1 MENKDYLILTK
12 GRAVCLMLNSA
23 RCVLS
28 EMVFEDNV
36 SNVVVKE
43 CDADLLDTIVQV
55 ATVSCGCDEWPQVY
69 SFLVDVG
76 ISIPDDVNYK
86 MMYMESIADLPP
98 SENRNN

>member
-28 EMVFEDNV
+28 EMIFENEI
-36 SNVVVKE
+36 SNVIVKE
-43 CDADLLDTIVQV
+43 CDEDLLAAIVRV
-55 ATVSCGCDEWPQVY
+55 ATVSCGCDEWTHVY
-69 SFLVDVG
+69 SFLVTAG
-76 ISIPDDVNYK
+76 ISIPDDFNYK
-86 MMYMESIADLPP
+86 MMYMESIADILP

>member
-1 MENKDYLILTK
+1 MNEKDYLILTK

-86 MMYMESIADLPP
+86 MMYMESISDLPP

>member
-1 MENKDYLILTK
+1 MNEKDFLIPTK

>member
-1 MENKDYLILTK
+1 
-12 GRAVCLMLNSA
+12 MLNSA

-55 ATVSCGCDEWPQVY
+55 ATLSCGCDEWPQVY

>member
-1 MENKDYLILTK
+1 MNEKDYLILTK

-55 ATVSCGCDEWPQVY
+55 ATLSCGCDEWPQVY

-76 ISIPDDVNYK
+76 VSIPDDVNYK
-86 MMYMESIADLPP
+86 MMYMESISDVPP

>member
-1 MENKDYLILTK
+1 MNEKDYLILTK

-55 ATVSCGCDEWPQVY
+55 ATLSCGCDEWPQVY

-86 MMYMESIADLPP
+86 MMYMESISDVPP

>member
-1 MENKDYLILTK
+1 MNEKDFLILTK

-55 ATVSCGCDEWPQVY
+55 ATLSCGCDEWPQVY

>member
-1 MENKDYLILTK
+1 MNEKDYLILTK

-55 ATVSCGCDEWPQVY
+55 ATLSCGCDEWPQVY

>member
-1 MENKDYLILTK
+1 
-12 GRAVCLMLNSA
+12 MLNSA

-86 MMYMESIADLPP
+86 MMYMESISDLPP

>member
-1 MENKDYLILTK
+1 MNEKDYLILTK